1 MEDFLQ
7 RRKKMSKQ
15 MTPAD
20 IELIQQSFARLVPIS
35 DKAAALFYDRLFEVA
50 PEVKPLFR
58 GDMTGQ
64 GRKLMATLALVVN
77 GLNKLDAILPAASVL
92 AKRHVGYG
100 VKAVHYAAVG
110 AALLWTLEKG
120 LGPSWTPELAAAWTL
135 AYTTLSGFMIGE
147 AYGHASVHVNANV
160 QSAQSAQ
167 SLREVPAAASP
178 VTARRW
184 RPNSGLVRAGRST
197 SSARL

>member
-1 MEDFLQ
+1 NAFAEGWSESGVRWERLGAFPMSRSARFTNSMEDFLQ

-64 GRKLMATLALVVN
+64 GRKLMAALA
-77 GLNKLDAILPAASVL
+77 
-92 AKRHVGYG
+92 
-100 VKAVHYAAVG
+100 
-110 AALLWTLEKG
+110 
-120 LGPSWTPELAAAWTL
+120 
-135 AYTTLSGFMIGE
+135 
-147 AYGHASVHVNANV
+147 
-160 QSAQSAQ
+160 
-167 SLREVPAAASP
+167 
-178 VTARRW
+178 
-184 RPNSGLVRAGRST
+184 VRAENQI
-197 SSARL
+197 LQYW